1 MIVKKLTPQQV
12 DGYRHDGFLFPVPG
26 LAADE
31 AAGYLSVLDDIEA
44 HIGSPLSR
52 KDNGLWRSSPHV
64 YLPQFDRLVR
74 DARIVDAVEDL
85 IGPDLLVYTST
96 FFIKE
101 PGSQTFAAWHQD
113 ATYFGIRP
121 HEHVTAWI
129 ALSDAGTVAGCMEVL
144 SSKGQPRQ
152 FHHAAARLEHSINGA
167 GQTIVEKIDGTGA
180 VPMALKAGEFSMHHT
195 LCVHRSAPNAASHR
209 RVGFGISYIPTHC
222 RLEGGYRLGA
232 MLVRGEDRHGNFD
245 LIPRPDAPFSPDGLA
260 RHSAGYQRYR
270 EHYREEEQRHEAM
283 FA

>member
-1 MIVKKLTPQQV
+1 MKKLTQQQV
-12 DGYRHDGFLFPVPG
+12 ERYRHDGFLFPMPA

-31 AAGYLSVLDDIEA
+31 AASYLALLDEIETHA
-44 HIGSPLSR
+44 GSSLSR
-52 KDNGLWRSSPHV
+52 KENGLWRSSPHV

-85 IGPDLLVYTST
+85 LGPDLLVYTST

-101 PGSQTFAAWHQD
+101 PGSPTFAAWHQD

-121 HEHVTAWI
+121 HEHVTAWV

-144 SSKGQPRQ
+144 SARGEPRQ
-152 FHHAAARLEHSINGA
+152 LHHAAARLEHSINGA
-167 GQTIVEKIDGTGA
+167 GQTIVEKIDETGA
-180 VPMALKAGEFSMHHT
+180 VPMALKAGQFSMHHT
-195 LCVHRSAPNAASHR
+195 LCVHRSAPNAAAHR
-209 RVGFGISYIPTHC
+209 RVGFGISYIPTRC
-222 RLEGGYRLGA
+222 KLESSRRLGA
-232 MLVRGEDRHGNFD
+232 MLVRGEDRHGHFD
-245 LIPRPDAPFSPDGLA
+245 LIPPPEFPFARASLD